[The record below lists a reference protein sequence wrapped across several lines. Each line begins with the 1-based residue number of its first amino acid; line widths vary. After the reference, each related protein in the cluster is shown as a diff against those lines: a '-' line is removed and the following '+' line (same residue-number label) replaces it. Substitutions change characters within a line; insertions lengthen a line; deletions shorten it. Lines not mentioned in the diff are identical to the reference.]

1 MRNITL
7 GIAVLTVSLILGS
20 GKAQAQAQ
28 KLTPEEIAEL
38 KARVDESVQRIGKL
52 QNDAPLSRSQTGYQ
66 RKQQELDD
74 AQKALGQALLK
85 FPEIQAIDRQLQRI
99 AEMER
104 VAAQSQ
110 YRGTQRGNL
119 ADYQRQL
126 QEIKQMKQDVN
137 DSIRALPASLPL
149 PITQD
154 VLQMALGGIGFQK
167 TSDVNPGD
175 LATATQIVTT
185 TELGKKQIGKQD
197 QEGAHS
203 STIADY
209 QNKQQNSTQTVS
221 QFQRDLALK
230 LDALRTAQ
238 NNAERSRMHPGSPN
252 P

>member
-1 MRNITL
+1 MRNFTL
-7 GIAVLTVSLILGS
+7 GIAVLTVSLILSS
-20 GKAQAQAQ
+20 GKAQAQARA
-28 KLTPEEIAEL
+28 LTPEEIAQL
-38 KARVDESVQRIGKL
+38 KLQVDASVQRIAQL
-52 QNDAPLSRSQTGYQ
+52 QYDAPLSRNQTAYQ
-66 RKQQELDD
+66 RKQQEIDD
-74 AQKALGQALLK
+74 AKKDLGQTLLK
-85 FPEIQAIDRQLQRI
+85 IPEMQAIDQQLQRI

-110 YRGTQRGNL
+110 YRGNQRGNL

-126 QEIKQMKQDVN
+126 REIKQMKEDVN

-175 LATATQIVTT
+175 LATAAQIVTT
-185 TELGKKQIGKQD
+185 TELGKNQIGKLD
-197 QEGAHS
+197 QEGARS

-209 QNKQQNSTQTVS
+209 QNKQQNSNQTVQ